1 MPGDR
6 SEDPPSTPSQP
17 SAKPK
22 LGLTAVAPPVAPE
35 PGVERR
41 SPWPRRVGRWLLGG
55 KRELHDP
62 GIFHKVSLIAFLAW
76 VGLGADGLSSSAYGP
91 EEAFKA
97 LGPHTYLAVAL
108 AVATTLTVFLIS
120 YAYSRIIEQFPLGG
134 GGYVVASRLL
144 GRRAGLTSGSAL
156 VIDYML
162 TISISIAAGGEAVF
176 SLLGP
181 HWNSMHLLGFV
192 PLKLLVELIA
202 VLLLIMLNLRGVK
215 ESVTLLTPIFLAF
228 LATHAVLIL
237 GVILGRIHE
246 IPAVVGEVKHGLE
259 SGLRPAP
266 WGLGF
271 LGMAALF
278 MRAYSMGGGTYTGIE
293 AVSNGLTI
301 MREPKVETAKRTMA
315 LMAVS
320 LALTA
325 GGLVAAYLL
334 AHTTP
339 AEGRTMNAVLAMGF
353 AGGFKIGGVAIGAAF
368 VWLTLV
374 SEALLLLVAAQA
386 GFIDGPRVM
395 ANMASDSF
403 LPHRFREL
411 SDRLTMQ
418 NGTMLMGG
426 AAFLALLYTGG
437 DVGKLVVMYSINVF
451 VTFSLSQLS
460 MCRFWIR
467 GRAQHAHWKKHL
479 WIHVLGFAVCAFIL
493 AMTVFE
499 KFSEGGWLTLVLT
512 GGLIVFCTLIR
523 RHYMKVQR
531 NLHRLDDVLSD
542 LPQTGPAAGAPLDPK
557 LPTAVLMVGSYAGL
571 GIHSLLSIQRLFPDY
586 FKNFIFVSVGVID
599 SASFTNVEAVDEV
612 RDRTK
617 GDLTRYVG
625 LARGLG
631 LPADYRMAMGTEAVE
646 ASEELCRAVAREF
659 PRSIFFAGKLIFE
672 EERWYQRLLHNE
684 TAYQLQRKL
693 QFAGLNAMVL
703 PVRVL
708 QSAT

>member
-1 MPGDR
+1 L
-6 SEDPPSTPSQP
+6 
-17 SAKPK
+17 A
-22 LGLTAVAPPVAPE
+22 
-35 PGVERR
+35 
-41 SPWPRRVGRWLLGG
+41 RWLLGG
-55 KRELHDP
+55 KRELRDP
-62 GIFHKVSLIAFLAW
+62 GVFHKVSLIAFLAW

-108 AVATTLTVFLIS
+108 ALATTLTVFLIA

-144 GRRAGLTSGSAL
+144 GRRAGLASGSAL

-162 TISISIAAGGEAVF
+162 TIAISIAAGGEAIF

-181 HWNSMHLLGFV
+181 EWNGARLLGFL
-192 PLKLLVELIA
+192 PLKLVVELLA

-215 ESVTLLTPIFLAF
+215 ESVTILTPIFLAF
-228 LATHAVLIL
+228 LGTHAILIL

-246 IPAVVGEVKHGLE
+246 IPMVAHEVTRGLE
-259 SGLRPAP
+259 GGLRAPP
-266 WGLGF
+266 WGLGA
-271 LGMAALF
+271 LGMVALF

-301 MREPKVETAKRTMA
+301 MREPKVDTAKRTMA

-339 AEGRTMNAVLAMGF
+339 AEGRTMNAVLAMGWAGKF
-353 AGGFKIGGVAIGAAF
+353 AVGGIAVGAAF
-368 VWLTLV
+368 VFLTLV
-374 SEALLLLVAAQA
+374 SEALLLLVAAQT

-437 DVGKLVVMYSINVF
+437 DVGRLVVMYSINVF
-451 VTFSLSQLS
+451 VTFSLSQLA
-460 MCRFWIR
+460 MCLFWIR
-467 GRAQHAHWKKHL
+467 GRGQHPLWRKHL
-479 WIHVLGFAVCAFIL
+479 GIHALGFLVCAFIL
-493 AMTVFE
+493 AMTVYE
-499 KFSEGGWLTLVLT
+499 KFSEGGWLTLALT
-512 GGLIVFCTLIR
+512 GGLIAFCTLIR

-531 NLHRLDDVLSD
+531 NLKSLDQVLAD
-542 LPQTGPAAGAPLDPK
+542 LPTEGAPVAAALDAGK
-557 LPTAVLMVGSYAGL
+557 PTAVLMVGSYAGL
-571 GIHSLLSIQRLFPDY
+571 GIHSLLSIQRLFPSY
-586 FKNFIFVSVGVID
+586 FRNFIFVSVGVID
-599 SASFTNVEAVDEV
+599 SASFTHVQAVDEV
-612 RDRTK
+612 QERTQH
-617 GDLTRYVG
+617 DLARYVS

-631 LPADYRMAMGTEAVE
+631 LAADYRMAMGTEAVE
-646 ASEELCRAVAREF
+646 ASEALCRDVAREF